1 MNRIKITE
9 NRVVACFA
17 AILLLLPSTAGAQHF
32 DAHIAGRKVTLQEC
46 FDLAARQNLQM
57 QAGKKSVER
66 AQVMQGTAWELD
78 KTEVTFSQT
87 QPREENQTTALPSP
101 RTSIFLPSTPH
112 AVTSSRLKPRQ
123 KRVARTWSTSN

>member
-1 MNRIKITE
+1 MKIMNRKKINE

-17 AILLLLPSTAGAQHF
+17 AILLLLPCPVGAQHF

-78 KTEVTFSQT
+78 KTEVTFSQN
-87 QPREENQTTALPSP
+87 PSWLP
-101 RTSIFLPSTPH
+101 
-112 AVTSSRLKPRQ
+112 
-123 KRVARTWSTSN
+123 

>member
-1 MNRIKITE
+1 MKIMNRIKITK

-17 AILLLLPSTAGAQHF
+17 AILLLLPATVGAQHF

-78 KTEVTFSQT
+78 KTEVAFSLKT
-87 QPREENQTTALPSP
+87 LLRVANRTTALPLP
-101 RTSIFLPSTPH
+101 RASIFLPSTPH
-112 AVTSSRLKPRQ
+112 VATS
-123 KRVARTWSTSN
+123 